1 MKIKDTLFLGLV
13 ILQTIACYIP
23 NNSILNMKMDG
34 MIPRLLISKRR
45 DIIFY
50 SIALNTLN
58 IKKANAEQS
67 IIDKVSTKDI
77 MKYIEEEQANI
88 FEK

>member
-1 MKIKDTLFLGLV
+1 MKIKDTLLLGLV
-13 ILQTIACYIP
+13 ILQTITCYIP

-34 MIPRLLISKRR
+34 IIPRLLISKRR

-58 IKKANAEQS
+58 IKKAKQRTS
-67 IIDKVSTKDI
+67 
-77 MKYIEEEQANI
+77 
-88 FEK
+88 